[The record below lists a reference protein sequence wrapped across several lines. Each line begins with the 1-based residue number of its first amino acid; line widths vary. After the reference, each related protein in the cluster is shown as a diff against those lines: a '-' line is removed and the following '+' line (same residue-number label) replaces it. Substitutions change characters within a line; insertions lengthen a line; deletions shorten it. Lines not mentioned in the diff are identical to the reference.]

1 MMQSTTVRIGERD
14 FQIGLL
20 PFKAARPVYSKI
32 QRLLVLNE
40 DEIASSG
47 LGLFMFAGFSGGVD
61 DATLGE
67 LIEAFGAVTQVA
79 ISPTQTLPLSKDEA
93 RNLVFAGRLEDMF
106 QWLDEC
112 VKYNFAGC
120 MAKLDAARST
130 FEAKRAA
137 KAEPKK

>member
-1 MMQSTTVRIGERD
+1 MQSTTVRIGEFD
-14 FQIGLL
+14 YQISMLA
-20 PFKAARPVYSKI
+20 FKDARPVYSKI

-47 LGLFMFAGFSGGVD
+47 LGLFMFAGFSGGID

-67 LIEAFGAVTQVA
+67 LIEAFSKVTTVA
-79 ISPTQTLPLSKDEA
+79 LNATQTVSLGKEDA
-93 RNLVFAGRLEDMF
+93 RNLVFGGRLEDMF

-120 MAKLDAARST
+120 MAKLEAARST